1 MSGFRPSQTGRAG
14 LLTSV
19 ARGRP
24 EGSGIRSTLRDRPV
38 ADMNLLRIDGH
49 LQWALRAR
57 RRQWKDVNV
66 GRLWTNISGK
76 VATIGEVPPVRL
88 ARQK

>member
-1 MSGFRPSQTGRAG
+1 M
-14 LLTSV
+14 
-19 ARGRP
+19 
-24 EGSGIRSTLRDRPV
+24 EG
-38 ADMNLLRIDGH
+38 
-49 LQWALRAR
+49 
-57 RRQWKDVNV
+57 VNV